1 VLALQTAGTTAVSIS
16 ASQVVTLTNALA
28 EASGGTGTSTGYYG
42 FKNRIINGGMVISQA
57 AGGASITPASTGAG
71 SENFAVDRFRIA
83 YSQNSKLTAQQ
94 NKGSVTPP
102 AGFKNYIGIGVAST
116 ATVGATDYFLV
127 GQTIEGYNISDLS
140 WGTASAATV
149 TLSFWAYSNTTGTFG
164 GAVNNSAYARSYVFS
179 YTINVADT
187 WEQKT
192 VTIAGDTSGTW
203 LTENNSGMRIW
214 FSLGTGSTLSKASGS
229 WGAGEYYSATGATSL
244 MGNTNNY
251 LYITG
256 VQLEKGSTATSFD
269 YRPYGTEFMLCQRYY
284 YVLVSGNAKTI
295 GLAGYYSSTV
305 LTATTVFPVTMRT
318 TPSLV
323 QTVGTSYYGVYANSG
338 FDVFDSFND
347 GIQGATPQTAAID
360 ASGSSGVS
368 GTSGSAGRVV
378 TNNASSSIAF
388 SAEL

>member
-1 VLALQTAGTTAVSIS
+1 MTVSI
-16 ASQVVTLTNALA
+16 N
-28 EASGGTGTSTGYYG
+28 GTSGLVFNDASTQNTAATGFG

-57 AGGASITPASTGAG
+57 AGGTSITPAGTGVG
-71 SENFAVDRFRIA
+71 SQNFAVDRFRIA

-102 AGFKNYIGIGVAST
+102 AGFKNYIGVGVAST

-179 YTINVADT
+179 YTINVANT

-269 YRPYGTEFMLCQRYY
+269 YRPYGTELALCQRYY
-284 YVLVSGNAKTI
+284 QSAPDATLAANGGQYASGF
-295 GLAGYYSSTV
+295 
-305 LTATTVFPVTMRT
+305 FPVTMRA
-318 TPSLV
+318 TPTL
-323 QTVGTSYYGVYANSG
+323 TIVGAPGSAASVTASG
-338 FDVFDSFND
+338 FYY
-347 GIQGATPQTAAID
+347 
-360 ASGSSGVS
+360 
-368 GTSGSAGRVV
+368 TSGSAFDLGY
-378 TNNASSSIAF
+378 TAT
-388 SAEL
+388 AEL